1 MEIKSN
7 IPYIV
12 TKGNDILKDGSFV
25 VDLNYL
31 GTGLY
36 AMWLPGSGEPT
47 IYNTREKLDEV
58 LKGIEIEINKKSG
71 QEKIQKLLDEIDK
84 IKKDYEL

>member
-1 MEIKSN
+1 M
-7 IPYIV
+7 P
-12 TKGNDILKDGSFV
+12 
-25 VDLNYL
+25 
-31 GTGLY
+31 
-36 AMWLPGSGEPT
+36 P